1 MHEHFG
7 HNVFD
12 GELELVP
19 RLSSQRKMLHVKY
32 KSVRGVC
39 IERDV
44 CGFRAY
50 KRLVFCHIMCRKV
63 GHFLMTYIGDQ
74 KPCLCDVWGSELDTT
89 RVISVIYGHI
99 VLSTMDSIEAIVNRT
114 YIVVEPTF
122 KRHEPKTLYIYM
134 GFSLT
139 TCVYNY

>member
-50 KRLVFCHIMCRKV
+50 KRLDFV
-63 GHFLMTYIGDQ
+63 T
-74 KPCLCDVWGSELDTT
+74 LCAGKLAILFNDIYRRPKAV
-89 RVISVIYGHI
+89 SV
-99 VLSTMDSIEAIVNRT
+99 
-114 YIVVEPTF
+114 
-122 KRHEPKTLYIYM
+122 
-134 GFSLT
+134 
-139 TCVYNY
+139 